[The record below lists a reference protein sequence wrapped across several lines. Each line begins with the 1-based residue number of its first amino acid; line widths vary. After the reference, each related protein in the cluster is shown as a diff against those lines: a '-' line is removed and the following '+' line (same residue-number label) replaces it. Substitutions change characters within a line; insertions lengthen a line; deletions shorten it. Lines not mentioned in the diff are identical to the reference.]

1 MMRAMP
7 IDGSRRDADQRPCS
21 VGPCHKHVAPLSRF
35 HGQQNPHSRLPGPYP
50 LDKEFNWRTVTP
62 DFTTEVSR
70 ILFHGMRLA
79 WSQCH
84 AITIQPYP
92 TRQHPAV

>member
-7 IDGSRRDADQRPCS
+7 IDGNRRDADQRPCS

-62 DFTTEVSR
+62 IAAFGGNRAGEEYRKGADVAEIPS
-70 ILFHGMRLA
+70 A
-79 WSQCH
+79 K
-84 AITIQPYP
+84 
-92 TRQHPAV
+92 